1 MEVNEKPITPIL
13 RKMVVGE
20 VQEWPVERITS
31 VQVSVGRMHR
41 EKRREGVRFMM
52 RTEGLF
58 IKVTRT
64 A

>member
-1 MEVNEKPITPIL
+1 MEVVKPITPIL
-13 RKMVVGE
+13 RKMKVGE

-52 RTEGLF
+52 RTEGLSVR
-58 IKVTRT
+58 VTRT